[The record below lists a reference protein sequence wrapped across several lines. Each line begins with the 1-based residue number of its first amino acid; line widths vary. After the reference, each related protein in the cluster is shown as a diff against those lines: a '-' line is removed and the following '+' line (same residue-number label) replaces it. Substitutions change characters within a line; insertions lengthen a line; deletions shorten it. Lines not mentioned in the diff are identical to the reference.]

1 MPIYLQIKEGE
12 DAVEAIAFSNNGYH
26 IATSH
31 ASAVVRF
38 WDLRKQKTIA
48 TLNPDNSLLESVT
61 SLAFDASGKYL
72 AYGGKGGVQITA
84 VKEWGETAKLAS
96 KSPISSIAWGDSMIA
111 TTAEGNRFVCFHK
124 KS

>member
-1 MPIYLQIKEGE
+1 M
-12 DAVEAIAFSNNGYH
+12 EAIAFSNNGYH
-26 IATSH
+26 VATSH
-31 ASAVVRF
+31 SSATVRV

-48 TLNPDNSLLESVT
+48 TLNPDKSLLEAVST
-61 SLAFDASGKYL
+61 LAFDESGKYL

-96 KSPISSIAWGDSMIA
+96 KSPVSAIAWGEAMIA
-111 TTAEGNRFVCFHK
+111 TTSEGDRVVSIHQ